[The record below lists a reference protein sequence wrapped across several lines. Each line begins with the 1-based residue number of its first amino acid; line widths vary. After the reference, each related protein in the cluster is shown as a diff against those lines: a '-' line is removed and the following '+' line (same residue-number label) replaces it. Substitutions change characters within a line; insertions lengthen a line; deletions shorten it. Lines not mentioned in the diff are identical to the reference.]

1 MKGRFW
7 KKTLSV
13 CLALLMIAALV
24 PAQLIASVGAA
35 SGVSYLSRS
44 WNGSEVVTE
53 TKTAD
58 CQDYNS
64 GITDLNGWYY
74 VNGYYEVSQR
84 LNVTGT
90 ANIVILDGSTL
101 LAQDGIHVPEGK
113 TLNVYNTPGGENG
126 RLVCQ
131 VDTDNAAAIG
141 GNEGEVCGTVN
152 IYSGTVLASSR
163 IYGGAGIGGGKD
175 GGTRGIW
182 IYGGD
187 ITGNG
192 SDGGAGIGAGK
203 DSGTLGAGIRI
214 YGGTVR
220 ATGGINGGAGIGTGS
235 GANMN
240 GTIYIGG
247 EKTKVNTKGGI
258 HGAGIGAGNGD
269 TEFFGTEGDMK
280 GTITI
285 DCGNKSDIVAYGGY
299 RAC

>member
-1 MKGRFW
+1 MANGY
-7 KKTLSV
+7 TG
-13 CLALLMIAALV
+13 
-24 PAQLIASVGAA
+24 GA
-35 SGVSYLSRS
+35 GIGGGD
-44 WNGSEVVTE
+44 NQIG
-53 TKTAD
+53 TKT
-58 CQDYNS
+58 Y
-64 GITDLNGWYY
+64 
-74 VNGYYEVSQR
+74 
-84 LNVTGT
+84 
-90 ANIVILDGSTL
+90 
-101 LAQDGIHVPEGK
+101 
-113 TLNVYNTPGGENG
+113 
-126 RLVCQ
+126 
-131 VDTDNAAAIG
+131 
-141 GNEGEVCGTVN
+141 

-175 GGTRGIW
+175 EGTRGIW

-220 ATGGINGGAGIGTGS
+220 ATGGINGGAG
-235 GANMN
+235 
-240 GTIYIGG
+240 
-247 EKTKVNTKGGI
+247 
-258 HGAGIGAGNGD
+258 NGD

>member
-1 MKGRFW
+1 M
-7 KKTLSV
+7 
-13 CLALLMIAALV
+13 
-24 PAQLIASVGAA
+24 Q
-35 SGVSYLSRS
+35 
-44 WNGSEVVTE
+44 
-53 TKTAD
+53 
-58 CQDYNS
+58 
-64 GITDLNGWYY
+64 
-74 VNGYYEVSQR
+74 
-84 LNVTGT
+84 
-90 ANIVILDGSTL
+90 
-101 LAQDGIHVPEGK
+101 
-113 TLNVYNTPGGENG
+113 
-126 RLVCQ
+126 
-131 VDTDNAAAIG
+131 AAAFT
-141 GNEGEVCGTVN
+141 EAPE
-152 IYSGTVLASSR
+152 SA
-163 IYGGAGIGGGKD
+163 AEKD
-175 GGTRGIW
+175 EGTRGIW